1 MGGERN
7 SGYYIHTIIMAKAHL
22 DRQSVSAGPVS
33 LSWKHV
39 VHMYLC
45 VHLSII
51 IYQYLQSIHHL
62 SLLYLHS
69 FIAYHLSSTVHLLS
83 ILYPSITHLSFT
95 YNPYIDPLSTSINYL
110 LSL

>member
-1 MGGERN
+1 MGGERK
-7 SGYYIHTIIMAKAHL
+7 SGYYIHTIVMTKAHL
-22 DRQSVSAGPVS
+22 GRESVSAGPVL

-69 FIAYHLSSTVHLLS
+69 FITYHLSSTIPPSLIYHLLIIHTL
-83 ILYPSITHLSFT
+83 ILYQHL
-95 YNPYIDPLSTSINYL
+95 
-110 LSL
+110 